1 MEARFSAFFHQMS
14 SASRI
19 FMPRAWMAKSIRVVV
34 PPKAAARVPVSKS
47 SLEVVPP
54 KGMSRCVWTSIPPG
68 SSSMPDASITR
79 SAVSTGTEHAIQE
92 GRIPGAVLLIGHN
105 GQIVHRKAYGK
116 RAQVPTPEPMTVDTI
131 FDLASLT
138 KVVATTSSLM
148 KLFEE
153 GKFRLNDRVTQ
164 YMPEFQD
171 GKSDLTIR
179 TLFPHFSGMPPDLI
193 LNPPWSGY
201 QTGIHKAMIEK
212 PNAPPGVHFVYSDI
226 NFILLG
232 ELVHRLSGQML
243 SDYAREHIFL
253 PLGMRETMFQPPASL
268 DPRIAPTE
276 RDGPHGAPLRGVV
289 HDETSRYM

>member
-1 MEARFSAFFHQMS
+1 MNLLLCALLAAGAACAQTFSASPLLDQT
-14 SASRI
+14 
-19 FMPRAWMAKSIRVVV
+19 V
-34 PPKAAARVPVSKS
+34 
-47 SLEVVPP
+47 EQ
-54 KGMSRCVWTSIPPG
+54 
-68 SSSMPDASITR
+68 
-79 SAVSTGTEHAIQE
+79 AIQE

-116 RAQVPTPEPMTVDTI
+116 RALVPAPEPMTVDTI

-153 GKFRLNDRVTQ
+153 GRFRLNDRVTQ
-164 YMPEFQD
+164 YLPEFQD
-171 GKSDLTIR
+171 GKSEITIR
-179 TLFPHFSGMPPDLI
+179 NLFTHFSGLPPDLV

-201 QTGIHKAMIEK
+201 QTGIHMALNERSG
-212 PNAPPGVHFVYSDI
+212 APPGVHFVYSDI

-243 SDYAREHIFL
+243 SDYARTHVFL

-268 DPRIAPTE
+268 IPRIAPTE
-276 RDGPHGAPLRGVV
+276 RDGAHGAPLRGVV
-289 HDETSRYM
+289 HDPTSHYMGGVAGHAGAFSTADDLARFCEIMLRKGELDRKSTRLNSSH

>member
-1 MEARFSAFFHQMS
+1 MNLLLCALLAAGAACAQTFSAS
-14 SASRI
+14 
-19 FMPRAWMAKSIRVVV
+19 P
-34 PPKAAARVPVSKS
+34 
-47 SLEVVPP
+47 SL
-54 KGMSRCVWTSIPPG
+54 
-68 SSSMPDASITR
+68 DQ
-79 SAVSTGTEHAIQE
+79 AVEQAIQE

-153 GKFRLNDRVTQ
+153 GKFRLNDRVRQ

-179 TLFPHFSGMPPDLI
+179 NLFTPFSGMPPDLI

-201 QTGIHKAMIEK
+201 QTGIHIAMIEK
-212 PNAPPGVHFVYSDI
+212 PNRS
-226 NFILLG
+226 
-232 ELVHRLSGQML
+232 E
-243 SDYAREHIFL
+243 EH
-253 PLGMRETMFQPPASL
+253 T
-268 DPRIAPTE
+268 
-276 RDGPHGAPLRGVV
+276 
-289 HDETSRYM
+289 

>member
-1 MEARFSAFFHQMS
+1 MEARFSAFFHQLS

-54 KGMSRCVWTSIPPG
+54 KGMSRCVCTSMPPG
-68 SSSMPDASITR
+68 SSSMPEASITR
-79 SAVSTGTEHAIQE
+79 SAVSIGMLAAISRIRSPSIRMSAGNDFSDVTTVPFRMRVVKKGPLLKGYHGRMKLLLCAMLAACATCTMAAQTFSASPLLDQTVEQAIQE

-116 RAQVPTPEPMTVDTI
+116 RALVPAPEPMTVDTI

-153 GKFRLNDRVTQ
+153 GRFRLNDRVTQ
-164 YMPEFQD
+164 YLPEFQE
-171 GKSDLTIR
+171 GKSEITIR
-179 TLFPHFSGMPPDLI
+179 NLFTHFSGMPPDVE

-201 QTGIHKAMIEK
+201 
-212 PNAPPGVHFVYSDI
+212 
-226 NFILLG
+226 
-232 ELVHRLSGQML
+232 
-243 SDYAREHIFL
+243 
-253 PLGMRETMFQPPASL
+253 
-268 DPRIAPTE
+268 
-276 RDGPHGAPLRGVV
+276 
-289 HDETSRYM
+289 